1 MPKEAIIL
9 VPGLWMTGLDM
20 SLIRKRLARAD
31 YTTRQF
37 SYHSVRSTPI
47 ENAMDLHRFAQTV
60 DYPVIHYVCHSLGGL
75 IIRHLF
81 NEYPDQR
88 PGRVVTLSTPHKPS
102 TAALTLSQ
110 FTSGRLIL
118 GKSTTRG
125 LLGDVPPWCNSHD
138 LGVIAGNLRLG
149 IGMIVPGITKPNDG
163 TVAIEETKL
172 ENITDHIVMRVSH
185 FGILISPRVSQQI
198 LYFIKHGVFKH

>member
-31 YTTRQF
+31 YITRQF

-60 DYPVIHYVCHSLGGL
+60 DYPIIHYVCHSLGGL

-81 NEYPDQR
+81 NEYPDQQ
-88 PGRVVTLSTPHKPS
+88 PGRVV
-102 TAALTLSQ
+102 A
-110 FTSGRLIL
+110 GR
-118 GKSTTRG
+118 
-125 LLGDVPPWCNSHD
+125 DVLEN
-138 LGVIAGNLRLG
+138 GVNEIEVEPE
-149 IGMIVPGITKPNDG
+149 IGERAR
-163 TVAIEETKL
+163 VAIQRLFDFTQGEKTAL
-172 ENITDHIVMRVSH
+172 ANDA
-185 FGILISPRVSQQI
+185 
-198 LYFIKHGVFKH
+198 